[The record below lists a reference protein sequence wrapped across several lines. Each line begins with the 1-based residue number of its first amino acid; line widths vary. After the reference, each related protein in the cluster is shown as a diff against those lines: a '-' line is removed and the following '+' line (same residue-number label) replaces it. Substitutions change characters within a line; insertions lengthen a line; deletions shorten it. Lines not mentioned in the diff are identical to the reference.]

1 MIRRFPSI
9 TDERIIEI
17 IKRMWNG
24 RISKRFSKDDRIFD
38 NLLTLNARFKKNNR
52 SINFKRFFFQKHLQ
66 IDCVKSECNEWKDY
80 LKIISRGN
88 GRKTVCT

>member
-1 MIRRFPSI
+1 MIHFSSI
-9 TDERIIEI
+9 TDERIMEI

-24 RISKRFSKDDRIFD
+24 RVSKRFSKDDRIFD

>member
-1 MIRRFPSI
+1 MIHFSSI

-24 RISKRFSKDDRIFD
+24 RMSKRFSKDDRIFD
-38 NLLTLNARFKKNNR
+38 NSIYQMRDLKKIISR
-52 SINFKRFFFQKHLQ
+52 SISNDSFFKHLQ